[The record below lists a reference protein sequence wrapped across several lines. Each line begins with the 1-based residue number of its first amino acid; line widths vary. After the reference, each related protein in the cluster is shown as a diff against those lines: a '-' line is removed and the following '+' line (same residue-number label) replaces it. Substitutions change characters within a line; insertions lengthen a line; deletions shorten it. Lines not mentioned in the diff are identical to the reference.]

1 MELSL
6 LCGSDVLLIIR
17 DQPSQRTLVYNS
29 LPTNDSFNEA
39 VLKNKCTCSYS
50 NEDVWVCTNYSINNC
65 SKMKELNV
73 RTRERNLSFLWNLRT
88 KTRNVS
94 SLVSKNV

>member
-39 VLKNKCTCSYS
+39 LLKNKCTCSYS
-50 NEDVWVCTNYSINNC
+50 NENVWVGTNYSINNC
-65 SKMKELNV
+65 SKMKKMKKLNV
-73 RTRERNLSFLWNLRT
+73 RRSFLWNLRT
-88 KTRNVS
+88 RTRSVS
-94 SLVSKNV
+94 TLVSKKV